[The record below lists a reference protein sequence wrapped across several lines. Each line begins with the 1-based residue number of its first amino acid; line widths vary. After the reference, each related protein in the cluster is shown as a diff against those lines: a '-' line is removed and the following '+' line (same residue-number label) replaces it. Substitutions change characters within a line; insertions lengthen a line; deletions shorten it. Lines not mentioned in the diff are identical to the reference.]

1 MTIAFATAPMT
12 EAQANAL
19 TSTIA
24 YMESCKTCE
33 AKKPIYTRFATA
45 QEIIDTAD
53 YSDEELTMLIRST
66 SMTIDW
72 AMAVMMTRGYK
83 VIPQV
88 NYLGMIIG

>member
-1 MTIAFATAPMT
+1 MMTAIDSKPLT
-12 EAQANAL
+12 EAQAEAL
-19 TSTIA
+19 KATIA

-33 AKKPIYTRFATA
+33 AKKPLFARYATE

-53 YSDEELTMLIRST
+53 YSDEELTILIRGT

-72 AMAVMMTRGYK
+72 AMAVMMSRGYK

-88 NYLGMIIG
+88 NYLGFVIR